1 MRAAL
6 AAEEIRGAQAGGS
19 ALKSDPFHRAA
30 SFAVDD
36 IAAHGTVFPLA
47 GRTGTANLTQVPG
60 TLNGI
65 AGRFEWIVDK
75 AGNLTHQ
82 MFVSGGTINGIP
94 IRP

>member
-6 AAEEIRGAQAGGS
+6 AAEEIAGARAVGS

-30 SFAVDD
+30 SFAVED
-36 IAAHGTVFPLA
+36 IAAHGTVLPLA

-75 AGNLTHQ
+75 VGNLTHQ
-82 MFVSGGTINGIP
+82 MFVPGGTINGIP